1 MIAIPK
7 VLNSQ
12 TYTQFEQALVTI
24 LGVELEKIQSSKEGL
39 EGFKKFHDDFLKIAE
54 ATLTKV
60 YAEKTPFSV
69 KKYLSTAKFPTELD
83 QFIDDILVVNLL
95 LKKAAALADI
105 TTPDEWQAGFKE
117 GLAHAEEIKTNAGD
131 ISSAKPQIS
140 KVIGKHIQQLSP
152 EAIDA
157 LAEICVAISV
167 THPEIIPPVVTTVTH
182 SEHPTGNPIEL
193 ETLLEAA
200 GPIATLLLNND
211 NPTSTSVNAAV
222 YYEEQ
227 LRDIY
232 KNNPLAEPVIIN
244 LVAARLANAPSNYYQ
259 IILENEHI
267 DTTTIQI
274 TQKTLEQAAKQIASG
289 EPEAAV
295 DSLSLQTPQQYA
307 EELVEQ
313 TQEKISESQASEL
326 EETLREQNTNN
337 PTPSYVVALVTASEI
352 IEKNFPNAGSEQKI
366 SWLTPVAES
375 LVNQTI
381 DISKATSELSFA
393 GIPADAATIL
403 AKATT
408 QTHDNTSPQFSTLS
422 QSTNLPVENSLNT
435 LLSAIG
441 VSEPTVSQSQL
452 IPQIEKLIQTGHAT
466 EVAPLIEKALKRPTD
481 PEFTTQINAAV
492 NTISDLWAPP
502 TARVANTTSI
512 QLQNLIAVSNPDALK
527 SPQVSSAVS
536 QTSSLIAQN
545 VARPTIEKQITTTL
559 IPAIQNS
566 SAKPVNPELFIST
579 TNNYAASQAHPSAV
593 ATQQVKNLLTAAGIS
608 TEIIKNPSVQKQLA
622 QIDVLLEKGAPR
634 QEIRNKITQ
643 DIIPSIEKLRG
654 QPIPTNLASAV
665 NITIQSLQDN
675 TPASYIAH
683 QTEANLTLAGVP
695 YQVFSQPSIANA
707 FSQLSSASN
716 ISTVK
721 NIIDQQ
727 ILPQIEIQ
735 TKQQIPADMR
745 QKITQSA
752 ENNFSAPLPVQIIA
766 TNLKAAVLATQPPAS
781 DNSAY
786 ISTVDTQSAKIPSN
800 PNMSLTL
807 PIPQIAYTSTLSTL
821 APVINKQTSSK
832 AASAAKNQIA
842 TILTASGIASTTLNS
857 PEIQNQIQSIG
868 EKIQKGTSSFLIRKD
883 IDKIIEV
890 IQKKQGVLP
899 SAIATSVNVAATNYP
914 SSETLTS
921 TQIYAQQ
928 LQNNLSLAGTPANV
942 FSTPSVSTAL
952 IEIESAP
959 NLASASQIVKNKLIP
974 EVQSQSNTSLPVSFV
989 STITAPL
996 IQVTPIAAT
1005 TSAAILATQ
1014 NLFNLTTEQVEVL
1027 KQYANNPQTTSS
1039 LPQNITQSFN
1049 SIQQGIRQS
1058 PQYQDQIALTLK
1070 ALPTNLD
1077 NATLKNISQIIA
1089 SSPNNQT
1096 AIQRIS
1102 QLPSVNNLDLAT
1114 NIYDQVQQKLTTPV
1128 SLPQTYLRQI
1138 AQLTQEAKQLSS
1150 DPKEQIQYLSKNLS
1164 KLLPISDSTAT
1175 SLSQSLLTTPIN
1187 NPKASQVYSLM
1198 ANINNP
1204 QSSANLE
1211 KQLKPVTKISISNE
1225 KVLEIVVKNRFSDT
1239 ETAKKILLN
1248 KYDIAAILSSNPSS
1262 TPSIELVRES
1272 LLQAGVSLQ
1281 DVGRLSDK
1289 DLLRLNASFL
1299 RLNPPNVLNNAL
1311 SNPEIAVSL
1320 LTSYPFSTSE
1330 TLKHTTERLFQ
1341 NPKNYDLALR
1351 QLLGSTLS
1359 QEMKRQQLE
1368 QAIILL
1374 SQISIKEQQ
1383 RLAVS
1388 GPTPNQHL
1396 QNYLDMSLA
1405 YLKNTNPKLSTAIN
1419 QFQTKFSDPNKPFSQ
1434 TEALRILLILQ
1445 YQKRFGDLS
1454 QVSPEFIRYIT
1465 ASANIL
1471 GQNRQFLNPKWMASV
1486 RLLAK
1491 NPDTAI
1497 QIEKIIG
1504 TSKLQTFLSLVGQF
1518 NVVVPYLQALQN
1530 PAAFARN
1537 QLQSALLKQFAKTKI
1552 GQAISQKA
1560 TQLGLKRSV
1569 GATVGSLIPIP
1580 IVGTLIGW
1588 IASDVVGKIVSKA
1601 ARWIKENAPIIIA
1614 GTVGIGAS
1622 IASGSVIVGTGVAV
1636 TGFFT
1641 GTTLMGGS
1649 QAAIKTANTIA
1660 GFFTALALTVV
1671 TIVITPLVI
1680 TLLTIPIA
1688 IAFFLLVINNGAYV
1702 VPVSNLTFVNTQ
1714 PQGSD
1719 TTFINVS
1726 GCPLS
1731 AISSY
1736 RVPSY
1741 NPQAEAALIALNRR
1755 SGSLNLA
1762 GHGSTQYWNTLGAA
1776 CSYGLPQFVACRGPN
1791 NTNNVC
1797 NLGNNGCPFYG
1808 YSLDIF
1814 PPVSGTLAPVFLPT
1828 MNGQNVTWLY
1838 DNFRYVNGLDG
1849 YTFRYRDTTGKYKL
1863 TLTHIQDNPVTT
1875 GTLVSGTQIGFL
1887 FNQGSNT
1894 HLHIELQIDNQ
1905 YVKPESYLCGGSN

>member
-117 GLAHAEEIKTNAGD
+117 GLAHAEEIKTSAGD

-157 LAEICVAISV
+157 LAEICVAISI
-167 THPEIIPPVVTTVTH
+167 THPEIIPPVIATVTH
-182 SEHPTGNPIEL
+182 SEHPTGNPIAL

-211 NPTSTSVNAAV
+211 NPASTSVNAAV

-274 TQKTLEQAAKQIASG
+274 TQKTLEQAAEQIASG

-337 PTPSYVVALVTASEI
+337 QTPSYVAALVTASEI
-352 IEKNFPNAGSEQKI
+352 IEKNFPNTGQEQKLA
-366 SWLTPVAES
+366 WLAPVAETV
-375 LVNQTI
+375 VNQTL

-393 GIPADAATIL
+393 GIPAEAATVL
-403 AKATT
+403 AKATA
-408 QTHDNTSPQFSTLS
+408 QSHGHPPSSSLFSQNPS
-422 QSTNLPVENSLNT
+422 LPVENSLNT
-435 LLSAIG
+435 FLTAIG
-441 VSEPTVSQSQL
+441 ISESSASQNRL
-452 IPQIEKLIQTGHAT
+452 IPQIEKLIKTGHAT
-466 EVAPLIEKALKRPTD
+466 EVAPLIEKTLQRPTD

-786 ISTVDTQSAKIPSN
+786 ISTVDTQSAKIPGN

-857 PEIQNQIQSIG
+857 PEIQNQIQAIG
-868 EKIQKGTSSFLIRKD
+868 EKIQKGTSNFLIRKD

-899 SAIATSVNVAATNYP
+899 TAVATSVNVAATNYP

-928 LQNNLSLAGTPANV
+928 LQNNLSLAGTPKNV

-959 NLASASQIVKNKLIP
+959 NLATANQITQSKLLPAI
-974 EVQSQSNTSLPVSFV
+974 ESQSNTPLPAPFV
-989 STITAPL
+989 SAITTPPVQVAPVA
-996 IQVTPIAAT
+996 VTT
-1005 TSAAILATQ
+1005 TAAILATQ
-1014 NLFNLTTEQVEVL
+1014 NLFNLTSEQVDLL
-1027 KQYANNPQTTSS
+1027 KQYANNPQIASS

-1049 SIQQGIRQS
+1049 SIQQTIKQS
-1058 PQYQDQIALTLK
+1058 PQYEDQIALALK
-1070 ALPTNLD
+1070 SLPTNLD
-1077 NATLKNISQIIA
+1077 NSTLRNISQIIA
-1089 SSPNNQT
+1089 SSPDNQT

-1102 QLPSVNNLDLAT
+1102 QIPSVNNLDFAT

-1138 AQLTQEAKQLSS
+1138 TQLTQEAKQLST

-1175 SLSQSLLTTPIN
+1175 NLSQFLLTTPIN

-1198 ANINNP
+1198 ANLNNP
-1204 QSSANLE
+1204 ASTVNIE
-1211 KQLKPVTKISISNE
+1211 KQLKPVTKIGISNE

-1262 TPSIELVRES
+1262 TPSVELVRES
-1272 LLQAGVSLQ
+1272 LLQAGINLQ

-1299 RLNPPNVLNNAL
+1299 RLNPPNVLNNAI

-1320 LTSYPFSTSE
+1320 LTSYPFSTSD
-1330 TLKHTTERLFQ
+1330 TLKRTTERLFQ

-1405 YLKNTNPKLSTAIN
+1405 YLKNTNPKLSTAIT

-1445 YQKRFGDLS
+1445 YQKQFGDLS
-1454 QVSPEFIRYIT
+1454 QISPEFIRYIT
-1465 ASANIL
+1465 SSANIL

-1497 QIEKIIG
+1497 QIEKAIG
-1504 TSKLQTFLSLVGQF
+1504 GKNFQALLSLIGQF
-1518 NVVVPYLQALQN
+1518 NAAVPFIKALVN
-1530 PAAFARN
+1530 PDQFI
-1537 QLQSALLKQFAKTKI
+1537 QSKIESALLKQLAKTRLGKI
-1552 GQAISQKA
+1552 LAEKA
-1560 TQLGLKRSV
+1560 AATGIKKGL
-1569 GATVGSLIPIP
+1569 GATLGSLIPIP
-1580 IVGTLIGW
+1580 GVGTAVGW
-1588 IASDVVGKIVSKA
+1588 LASDVIGKVVSKTA
-1601 ARWIKENAPIIIA
+1601 KFIKENAPVIVA
-1614 GTVGIGAS
+1614 GTIGIGAS
-1622 IASGSVIVGTGVAV
+1622 IVSGSVVIGTGVAV
-1636 TGFFT
+1636 TSFFT

-1649 QAAIKTANTIA
+1649 QASIKAANAIG
-1660 GFFTALALTVV
+1660 GFFITLALTVV

-1680 TLLTIPIA
+1680 TLLTIPIVM
-1688 IAFFLLVINNGAYV
+1688 AFFLLVINNSAYV

-1808 YSLDIF
+1808 YALDIF

-1838 DNFRYVNGLDG
+1838 DNFRYVNGSDG